1 MPAKPINNNV
11 QRVISA
17 VPPQGLVLLAI
28 FAIQLGAAGATHLF
42 PILGPSGTVAVRII
56 FSALLLTLLAGNNAK
71 TFFLTFK
78 DNWPL
83 LLVFGLCIAAMNLFF
98 YQAIARI
105 PLGTAVAI
113 EFIGPLGLA
122 AFTSRRLIHFAWIG
136 LAALGIVLLSP
147 LSGVDLDPLGIVF
160 ALMAGSA
167 WALFIVLAGRI
178 GKRIQGNEG
187 LAIGMGVAAIIMIPL
202 VIPVSAELVL
212 NPLVLL
218 AALLVAF
225 LSTTIPFTLEFEAL
239 KRLSSR
245 SYGILI
251 SLEPGVAALVGAILL
266 GERIGLKGV
275 IALACVM
282 IAAIG
287 ISLTDKQTEQENIS
301 ER

>member
-1 MPAKPINNNV
+1 MKFDSNMQTAIN
-11 QRVISA
+11 R
-17 VPPQGLVLLAI
+17 VPPHVLVLLSI
-28 FAIQLGAAGATHLF
+28 VAIQLGSASATQLF
-42 PILGPSGTVAVRII
+42 PILGVSGTVAVRII
-56 FSALLLTLLAGNNAK
+56 ISALILALASGTKALTFGQ
-71 TFFLTFK
+71 TFK
-78 DNWPL
+78 DNWQL
-83 LLVFGLCIAAMNLFF
+83 LFAFGLCIVAMNLFF

-122 AFTSRRLIHFAWIG
+122 AITSRRLIHFAWIG

-160 ALMAGSA
+160 ALMAGTA
-167 WALFIVLAGRI
+167 WALFIVLAGNI
-178 GKRIQGNEG
+178 GKRIPGNEG
-187 LAIGMGVAAIIMIPL
+187 LAIGMSVAAIIMLPVAIP
-202 VIPVSAELVL
+202 ISGELVL

-218 AALLVAF
+218 AVLGVALL
-225 LSTTIPFTLEFEAL
+225 STAIPLTLEFQAL

-266 GERIGLKGV
+266 GELIGLKGL

-287 ISLTDKQTEQENIS
+287 ISITDKHTQ
-301 ER
+301 

>member
-1 MPAKPINNNV
+1 MQTAIN
-11 QRVISA
+11 R
-17 VPPQGLVLLAI
+17 VPPHVLVLLSI
-28 FAIQLGAAGATHLF
+28 VAIQLGSASATQLF
-42 PILGPSGTVAVRII
+42 PILGVSGTVAVRII
-56 FSALLLTLLAGNNAK
+56 ISALILALASGTKALTFGQ
-71 TFFLTFK
+71 TFK
-78 DNWPL
+78 DNWQL
-83 LLVFGLCIAAMNLFF
+83 LFAFGLCIVAMNLFF

-113 EFIGPLGLA
+113 EFIGPLGVA
-122 AFTSRRLIHFAWIG
+122 AITSRRLIHFAWIG

-160 ALMAGSA
+160 ALMAGTA
-167 WALFIVLAGRI
+167 WALFIVLAGNI
-178 GKRIQGNEG
+178 GKRIPGNEG
-187 LAIGMGVAAIIMIPL
+187 LAIGMSVAAIIMLPVAIP
-202 VIPVSAELVL
+202 ISGELVL

-218 AALLVAF
+218 AVLGVALL
-225 LSTTIPFTLEFEAL
+225 STAIPLTLEFQAL

-266 GERIGLKGV
+266 GELIGLKGL

-287 ISLTDKQTEQENIS
+287 ISITDKHTQ
-301 ER
+301 

>member
-1 MPAKPINNNV
+1 MKFDSNMQTAIN
-11 QRVISA
+11 R
-17 VPPQGLVLLAI
+17 VPPHVLVLLSI
-28 FAIQLGAAGATHLF
+28 VAIQLGSASATQLF
-42 PILGPSGTVAVRII
+42 PILGVSGTVAVRII
-56 FSALLLTLLAGNNAK
+56 ISALILALASGTKALTFGQ
-71 TFFLTFK
+71 TFK
-78 DNWPL
+78 DNWQL
-83 LLVFGLCIAAMNLFF
+83 LFAFGLCIVAMNLFF

-113 EFIGPLGLA
+113 EFIGPLGVA
-122 AFTSRRLIHFAWIG
+122 AITSRRLIHFAWIG

-160 ALMAGSA
+160 ALMAGTA
-167 WALFIVLAGRI
+167 WALFIVLAGNI
-178 GKRIQGNEG
+178 GKRIPGNEG
-187 LAIGMGVAAIIMIPL
+187 LAIGMSVAAIIMLPVAIP
-202 VIPVSAELVL
+202 ISGELVL

-218 AALLVAF
+218 AVLGVALL
-225 LSTTIPFTLEFEAL
+225 STAIPLTLEFQAL

-266 GERIGLKGV
+266 GELIGLKGL

-287 ISLTDKQTEQENIS
+287 ISITDKHTQ
-301 ER
+301 

>member
-1 MPAKPINNNV
+1 MQTAIN
-11 QRVISA
+11 R
-17 VPPQGLVLLAI
+17 VPPHVLVLLSI
-28 FAIQLGAAGATHLF
+28 VAIQLGSASATQLF
-42 PILGPSGTVAVRII
+42 PILGVSGTVAVRII
-56 FSALLLTLLAGNNAK
+56 ISALILALASGTKALTFGQ
-71 TFFLTFK
+71 TFK
-78 DNWPL
+78 DNWQL
-83 LLVFGLCIAAMNLFF
+83 LFALGLCIVAMNLFF

-113 EFIGPLGLA
+113 EFIGPLGVA
-122 AFTSRRLIHFAWIG
+122 AITSRRLIHFAWIG

-160 ALMAGSA
+160 ALMAGTA
-167 WALFIVLAGRI
+167 WALFIVLAGNI
-178 GKRIQGNEG
+178 GKRIPGNEG
-187 LAIGMGVAAIIMIPL
+187 LAIGMSVAAIIMLPVAIP
-202 VIPVSAELVL
+202 ISGELVL

-218 AALLVAF
+218 AVLGVALL
-225 LSTTIPFTLEFEAL
+225 STAIPLTLEFQAL

-266 GERIGLKGV
+266 GELIGLKGL

-287 ISLTDKQTEQENIS
+287 ISITDKHTQ
-301 ER
+301 

>member
-1 MPAKPINNNV
+1 MQTAIN
-11 QRVISA
+11 R
-17 VPPQGLVLLAI
+17 VPPHVLVLLSI
-28 FAIQLGAAGATHLF
+28 VAIQLGSASATQLF
-42 PILGPSGTVAVRII
+42 PILGVSGTVAVRII
-56 FSALLLTLLAGNNAK
+56 ISALILALASGTKALTFGQ
-71 TFFLTFK
+71 TFK
-78 DNWPL
+78 DNWQL
-83 LLVFGLCIAAMNLFF
+83 LFAFGLCIVAMNLFF

-122 AFTSRRLIHFAWIG
+122 AITSRRLIHFAWIG

-160 ALMAGSA
+160 ALMAGTA
-167 WALFIVLAGRI
+167 WALFIVLAGNI
-178 GKRIQGNEG
+178 GKRIPGNEG
-187 LAIGMGVAAIIMIPL
+187 LAIGMSVAAIIMLPVAIP
-202 VIPVSAELVL
+202 ISGELVL

-218 AALLVAF
+218 AVLGVALL
-225 LSTTIPFTLEFEAL
+225 STAIPLTLEFQAL

-266 GERIGLKGV
+266 GELIGLKGL

-287 ISLTDKQTEQENIS
+287 ISITDKHTQ
-301 ER
+301 